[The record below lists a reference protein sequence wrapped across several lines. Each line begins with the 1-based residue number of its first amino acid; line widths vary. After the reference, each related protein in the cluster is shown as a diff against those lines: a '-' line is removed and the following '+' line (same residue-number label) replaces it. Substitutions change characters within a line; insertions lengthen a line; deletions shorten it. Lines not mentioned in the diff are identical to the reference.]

1 MQQPAPI
8 RKLAAI
14 LAADMVGYSR
24 LMEVDEPGTLAR
36 LSTHRVEVVDPAIS
50 KNRGRIVK
58 TTGDGM
64 LVEFASVIDA
74 VQAAVEIQRRMSRR
88 NADVPPDRRIEFR
101 IGINLG
107 DVIVQEDDIFGDGV
121 NVASRLEEFSEPG
134 GICISYAVRDQLGLR
149 MDVRFEDLGEQVLKN
164 LARPIRA
171 FRVRWDEPA
180 PAVPAAQPK
189 GAGAAAAK
197 AGTEPRGERP
207 SIVVLPLA
215 NMSGDGEQ
223 ELFADGITEDI
234 ITELSRF
241 RELFVISRSS
251 SFVFKGKPVNLREVA
266 RELGVQFVLEG
277 SVRRAGN
284 RVRVTIQL
292 IDAELDR
299 HVWAERFD
307 RQIEDVFAIQDEV
320 VASIVATLAGRVE
333 AASRDRAKN
342 KPTDNMAAYECVLAG
357 KTLHHRRSPEAN
369 KQALEMLERA
379 IQLDPGYAHAH
390 AWKACVLGQAWY
402 NGWAKDR
409 DATWKVVMAEL
420 EIALGLDEND
430 SDVHRILAAVNLVR
444 GDHDQATYH
453 QTRALQLNPN
463 DDLIVVQ
470 QGELLTWQGRAEE
483 GVGWVQ
489 KAMRLN
495 PYHPERFW
503 SHLARAFFL
512 AGRYG
517 ESVEALQ
524 RVSTLDVGQRAL
536 LTAAHAQLGN
546 EDSARTQAA
555 SLLDCDPNFRI
566 SAHVASQYFKTEP
579 DRAHYRD
586 ALRKAGLPD

>member
-1 MQQPAPI
+1 MQQPAPL

-24 LMEVDEPGTLAR
+24 LMEVDEQGTLAR
-36 LSTHRVEVVDPAIS
+36 LRTHRLEVIDPAIA

-64 LVEFASVIDA
+64 LVEFSSVIDA
-74 VQAAVEIQRRMSRR
+74 VQSAVEIQRRMSRR
-88 NADVPPDRRIEFR
+88 NADVAPERRIEFR

-134 GICISYAVRDQLGLR
+134 GICVSYAVRDQLGLR
-149 MDVRFEDLGEQVLKN
+149 MDVRFDDLGEQVMKN
-164 LARPIRA
+164 IARPIRA

-180 PAVPAAQPK
+180 PASAPAPAAAP
-189 GAGAAAAK
+189 GAAQVKPAA
-197 AGTEPRGERP
+197 EPKGERP

-215 NMSGDGEQ
+215 NMSGGGDQ
-223 ELFADGITEDI
+223 ELFADGLTEDI

-251 SFVFKGKPVNLREVA
+251 SFVFKDKPVNLREVA

-277 SVRRAGN
+277 SVRKAAN
-284 RVRVTIQL
+284 RVRVTVQL

-307 RQIEDVFAIQDEV
+307 REMEDVFAIQDEV

-342 KPTDNMAAYECVLAG
+342 KPTENMAAYECVLAG

-369 KQALEMLERA
+369 KQALQMLERA
-379 IQLDPGYAHAH
+379 IELDPGYAHAH
-390 AWKACVLGQAWY
+390 AWKACVLGQAWT

-409 DATWKVVMAEL
+409 DATWKKVGAEL
-420 EIALGLDEND
+420 ETALGLDEND
-430 SDVHRILAAVNLVR
+430 SDVHRILAAVNLVG
-444 GDHDQATYH
+444 GDHEQAAYH
-453 QTRALQLNPN
+453 QSRALQLNPN

-470 QGELLTWQGRAEE
+470 QGEILTWQGRAEE
-483 GVGWVQ
+483 GIGWVQ

-503 SHLARAFFL
+503 SHLARAYFL

-517 ESVEALQ
+517 EAVEALH
-524 RVSTLDVGQRAL
+524 RISTLDASQRAL
-536 LTAAHAQLGN
+536 LVAAHAQLGN
-546 EDSARTQAA
+546 EESARAQAG
-555 SLLDCDPNFRI
+555 SLLECDPKFRV
-566 SAHVASQYFKTEP
+566 SAHVKALYFRQDA

-586 ALRKAGLPD
+586 ALRKAGLPE

>member
-1 MQQPAPI
+1 MQQPAPL

-14 LAADMVGYSR
+14 MAADMVGYSR

-36 LSTHRVEVVDPAIS
+36 LRTHRLEVVDPAIA

-58 TTGDGM
+58 TAGDGM
-64 LVEFASVIDA
+64 LVEFSSVVDA
-74 VQAAVEIQRRMSRR
+74 VQAAVEIQRRMNRR
-88 NADVPPDRRIEFR
+88 NTDVASDRRIEFR

-107 DVIVQEDDIFGDGV
+107 DVIIQEDDIFGDGV
-121 NVASRLEEFSEPG
+121 NVAARLEEFAEPG
-134 GICISYAVRDQLGLR
+134 GICVSYAVRDQLGLR
-149 MDVRFEDLGEQVLKN
+149 MDVRFEDLGEQVMKN

-171 FRVRWDEPA
+171 FRVHWDEPA
-180 PAVPAAQPK
+180 PAGGASSAPAAKQP
-189 GAGAAAAK
+189 GA
-197 AGTEPRGERP
+197 EPRGERP

-215 NMSGDGEQ
+215 NMSGDGGEQ
-223 ELFADGITEDI
+223 DMFADGLTEDI

-277 SVRRAGN
+277 SVRKVAN
-284 RVRVTIQL
+284 RVRVTVQL

-307 RQIEDVFAIQDEV
+307 REMEDVFAIQDEV

-333 AASRDRAKN
+333 AASRDRAKS
-342 KPTDNMAAYECVLAG
+342 KPTENMAAYECVLAG

-369 KQALEMLERA
+369 KQALQMLERA

-390 AWKACVLGQAWY
+390 AWKACVLGQAWS

-409 DATWKVVMAEL
+409 DGTWKQVMGEL
-420 EIALGLDEND
+420 DIALSLDEND

-444 GDHDQATYH
+444 GDHDQAAYH
-453 QTRALQLNPN
+453 QSRALQLNPN

-470 QGELLTWQGRAEE
+470 HGEILTWQGRAEE
-483 GVGWVQ
+483 GIGWVQ

-512 AGRYG
+512 AGRYT
-517 ESVEALQ
+517 EAVEALH
-524 RVSTLDVGQRAL
+524 RISTPDGNQRAL
-536 LTAAHAQLGN
+536 LVAALAQLDNDGA
-546 EDSARTQAA
+546 ARAQAA
-555 SLLDCDPNFRI
+555 SLLESDPAFRI
-566 SAHVASQYFKTEP
+566 RTHVAGLYFKQET

>member
-1 MQQPAPI
+1 MQQLAPL

-24 LMEVDEPGTLAR
+24 LMEVDEQGTLAR
-36 LSTHRVEVVDPAIS
+36 LRTHRLEVVDPAIA

-64 LVEFASVIDA
+64 LVEFGSVIDA

-88 NADVPPDRRIEFR
+88 NADVPADRRIEFR

-121 NVASRLEEFSEPG
+121 NVAARLEEFSEPG

-149 MDVRFEDLGEQVLKN
+149 MDVRFEDIGEQVLKN
-164 LARPIRA
+164 IARPIRA

-180 PAVPAAQPK
+180 AAPAVSAEATRAAAVKPAAEVK
-189 GAGAAAAK
+189 
-197 AGTEPRGERP
+197 GERP

-215 NMSGDGEQ
+215 NMSADGEQ
-223 ELFADGITEDI
+223 ELFADGLTEDI

-251 SFVFKGKPVNLREVA
+251 SFVFKGKPVNLRDVA

-277 SVRRAGN
+277 SVRKAAN
-284 RVRVTIQL
+284 RVRVTVQL

-307 RQIEDVFAIQDEV
+307 RQMEDVFAIQDEV

-342 KPTDNMAAYECVLAG
+342 KPTENMAAYECVLAG

-369 KQALEMLERA
+369 KQALQMLDRA
-379 IQLDPGYAHAH
+379 IELDPGYAHAH
-390 AWKACVLGQAWY
+390 AWKACVMGQAWT

-409 DATWKVVMAEL
+409 DATWKQVVAEL
-420 EIALGLDEND
+420 EKALGLDEND
-430 SDVHRILAAVNLVR
+430 SDVHRILAAVNLVG
-444 GDHDQATYH
+444 GDHDQAAYH
-453 QTRALQLNPN
+453 QSRALQLNPN

-470 QGELLTWQGRAEE
+470 QGEILTWQGRAEE
-483 GVGWVQ
+483 GIGWVQ

-503 SHLARAFFL
+503 SHLARAYFL

-517 ESVEALQ
+517 EAVEALH
-524 RVSTLDVGQRAL
+524 RISTLDVNQRAL
-536 LTAAHAQLGN
+536 LVAALAQLDS
-546 EDSARTQAA
+546 EESARAQAA
-555 SLLDCDPNFRI
+555 SLLECDPAFRI
-566 SAHVASQYFKTEP
+566 SAHVKCLYFKQDA

-586 ALRKAGLPD
+586 ALRKAGLPE

>member
-1 MQQPAPI
+1 MQPPSPL

-14 LAADMVGYSR
+14 LSADMVGYSR
-24 LMEVDEPGTLAR
+24 LMEADEQGTLAR
-36 LSTHRVEVVDPAIS
+36 LRTHRLEVVDPAIA

-64 LVEFASVIDA
+64 LVEFNSVVDA
-74 VQAAVEIQRRMSRR
+74 VQAAVEIQRRMGRR
-88 NADVPPDRRIEFR
+88 NADLPDQHRVEFR

-121 NVASRLEEFSEPG
+121 NVAARLQEIAEPG
-134 GICISYAVRDQLGLR
+134 GVCVSFAVRDQLGLR
-149 MDVRFEDLGEQVLKN
+149 MDVRFEDLGERAVKN
-164 LARPIRA
+164 ITRPIHA
-171 FRVRWDEPA
+171 FRVRWDEAAAPGPGPA
-180 PAVPAAQPK
+180 PAAQAGDKPK
-189 GAGAAAAK
+189 V
-197 AGTEPRGERP
+197 ERP

-215 NMSGDGEQ
+215 NMSGDAEQ
-223 ELFADGITEDI
+223 ELFADGLTEDI
-234 ITELSRF
+234 ITGLSRF

-251 SFVFKGKPVNLREVA
+251 SFAFKGKPVNLREVA

-277 SVRRAGN
+277 SVRKAGS
-284 RVRVTIQL
+284 RVRVTVQL

-307 RQIEDVFAIQDEV
+307 REMEDVFAIQDEL

-342 KPTDNMAAYECVLAG
+342 KPTENMAAYECVLAG

-369 KQALEMLERA
+369 RQALDVLERA
-379 IQLDPGYAHAH
+379 IELDPGYAHAH
-390 AWKACVLGQAWY
+390 AWKACVLGQAWA

-409 DATWKVVMAEL
+409 DATLRQVVAEL
-420 EIALGLDEND
+420 EVALSLDDND
-430 SDVHRILAAVNLVR
+430 SDVHRILAAVNLIR
-444 GDHDQATYH
+444 GDHDQAAYH
-453 QTRALQLNPN
+453 QNRALQLNSN

-470 QGELLTWQGRAEE
+470 QGEILTWQGQAEE
-483 GVGWVQ
+483 GIGWVQ

-512 AGRYG
+512 ARRYA
-517 ESVEALQ
+517 EAAEALH
-524 RVSTLDVGQRAL
+524 RIATLDVNQRGL
-536 LTAAHAQLGN
+536 LTAAHAELGN
-546 EDSARTQAA
+546 DETARTHAA
-555 SLLDCDPNFRI
+555 KLLECEPNFGI
-566 SAHVASQYFKTEP
+566 SAHLAGQYFKQES
-579 DRAHYRD
+579 DREHYRQ
-586 ALRKAGLPD
+586 ALRKAGLPE

>member
-1 MQQPAPI
+1 MQQPAPL

-14 LAADMVGYSR
+14 MAADMVGYSR

-36 LSTHRVEVVDPAIS
+36 LRTHRLEVVDPAIA

-58 TTGDGM
+58 TAGDGM
-64 LVEFASVIDA
+64 LVEFSSVIDA
-74 VQAAVEIQRRMSRR
+74 VQAAVEIQRRMNRR
-88 NADVPPDRRIEFR
+88 NTDVASDRRIEFR

-107 DVIVQEDDIFGDGV
+107 DVIIQEDDIFGDGV
-121 NVASRLEEFSEPG
+121 NVAARLEELAEPG

-149 MDVRFEDLGEQVLKN
+149 MDVRFEDLGDQLMKN

-171 FRVRWDEPA
+171 FRVHWDEPA
-180 PAVPAAQPK
+180 PAPAAEAG
-189 GAGAAAAK
+189 GAPAAK
-197 AGTEPRGERP
+197 QVGAEPRGERP

-215 NMSGDGEQ
+215 NMSGDGGEQ
-223 ELFADGITEDI
+223 DMFADGLTEDI

-277 SVRRAGN
+277 SVRKAAN
-284 RVRVTIQL
+284 RVRVTVQL

-307 RQIEDVFAIQDEV
+307 REMEDVFAIQDEV

-342 KPTDNMAAYECVLAG
+342 KPTENMAAYECVLAG

-369 KQALEMLERA
+369 KQALQMLDRA

-390 AWKACVLGQAWY
+390 AWKACVLGQAWS

-409 DATWKVVMAEL
+409 EATWKKVVAEL
-420 EIALGLDEND
+420 ETALRLDEND
-430 SDVHRILAAVNLVR
+430 SDVHRILAAVNLVG
-444 GDHDQATYH
+444 GDHDQAAYH
-453 QTRALQLNPN
+453 QSRALQLNPN

-470 QGELLTWQGRAEE
+470 QGEILTWQGRAEE
-483 GVGWVQ
+483 GIGWVQ

-503 SHLARAFFL
+503 SHLARSYFL

-517 ESVEALQ
+517 EAVEALH
-524 RVSTLDVGQRAL
+524 RISTLDVNQRAL
-536 LTAAHAQLGN
+536 LVAALAQLDS
-546 EDSARTQAA
+546 EDSARAQAA
-555 SLLDCDPNFRI
+555 SLLECDPAFRI
-566 SAHVASQYFKTEP
+566 SAHVKCLYFKHEA

-586 ALRKAGLPD
+586 ALRKAGLPE

>member
-1 MQQPAPI
+1 MQQPTPI

-36 LSTHRVEVVDPAIS
+36 LRTHRLEVVDPAIAKS
-50 KNRGRIVK
+50 RGRIVK

-64 LVEFASVIDA
+64 LVEFNSVVDA
-74 VQAAVEIQRRMSRR
+74 VQAAVEIQRRMNRR
-88 NADVPPDRRIEFR
+88 NSDVAPDRRIEFR

-121 NVASRLEEFSEPG
+121 NIAARLQEFAEPG
-134 GICISYAVRDQLGLR
+134 QICISYGVRDQLGLR
-149 MDVRFEDLGEQVLKN
+149 MDVRFEDLGEQMLKN
-164 LARPIRA
+164 IARPIRA
-171 FRVRWDEPA
+171 YRVLWDE
-180 PAVPAAQPK
+180 
-189 GAGAAAAK
+189 AGPGPLPGPDGKAK
-197 AGTEPRGERP
+197 SERP
-207 SIVVLPLA
+207 SIVVLPLTS
-215 NMSGDGEQ
+215 MSGEQ
-223 ELFADGITEDI
+223 ELFADGMTEDI

-251 SFVFKGKPVNLREVA
+251 SFVFKGKSINLREVA

-277 SVRRAGN
+277 SVRRAGT
-284 RVRVTIQL
+284 RIRVTVQL
-292 IDAELDR
+292 IDAEHDR

-307 RQIEDVFAIQDEV
+307 REMEDVFAIQDEL

-333 AASRDRAKN
+333 AASRERAKN
-342 KPTDNMAAYECVLAG
+342 KPTENMAAYECVLAG

-369 KQALEMLERA
+369 RHALQMLDRA

-390 AWKACVLGQAWY
+390 AWKACVLGQAWS

-409 DATWKVVMAEL
+409 DATWKVVVGEL
-420 EIALGLDEND
+420 ETALSLDEND

-444 GDHDQATYH
+444 GDHDQAHYH
-453 QTRALQLNPN
+453 QNRALQLNPN

-470 QGELLTWQGRAEE
+470 QGEILTWQGRAEE
-483 GVGWVQ
+483 GIGWVQ

-503 SHLARAFFL
+503 MHLARAYYF

-517 ESVEALQ
+517 EAVEALH
-524 RVSTLDVGQRAL
+524 RISTLDVNQRAL
-536 LTAAHAQLGN
+536 MVAAQAQLGD
-546 EDSARTQAA
+546 ERAARTHAA
-555 SLLDCDPNFRI
+555 SLLECDRNFGI
-566 SAHVASQYFKTEP
+566 CAHIASLYFKQAD
-579 DRAHYRD
+579 DREHLRE
-586 ALRKAGLPD
+586 ALRKAGLPE

>member
-1 MQQPAPI
+1 MQQPTPL

-14 LAADMVGYSR
+14 LSADMVGYSR

-36 LSTHRVEVVDPAIS
+36 LKTHRLEVVDPAIA

-64 LVEFASVIDA
+64 LVEFNSVVDA
-74 VQAAVEIQRRMSRR
+74 VQAAVEIQRRMGRR
-88 NADVPPDRRIEFR
+88 NADLPEQHRIEFR

-107 DVIVQEDDIFGDGV
+107 DVIIQEDDIFGDGV
-121 NVASRLEEFSEPG
+121 NVAARLQEIAEPG
-134 GICISYAVRDQLGLR
+134 GICISFAVRDQLGLR
-149 MDVRFEDLGEQVLKN
+149 MDVRFDDLGERAVKN
-164 LARPIRA
+164 IARPIHA
-171 FRVRWDEPA
+171 FRVLWDDAAA
-180 PAVPAAQPK
+180 PGPAAAS
-189 GAGAAAAK
+189 AGKAEDK
-197 AGTEPRGERP
+197 AGGERP

-215 NMSGDGEQ
+215 SISGGAEP

-277 SVRRAGN
+277 SVRKAGN
-284 RVRVTIQL
+284 RIRVTVQL

-307 RQIEDVFAIQDEV
+307 RELEDVFAIQDEL

-342 KPTDNMAAYECVLAG
+342 KPTENMAAYECVLAG
-357 KTLHHRRSPEAN
+357 KTLHHRRSPQAN
-369 KQALEMLERA
+369 MQALELLERA

-390 AWKACVLGQAWY
+390 AWKACVLGQAWV
-402 NGWAKDR
+402 NGWAADR
-409 DATWKVVMAEL
+409 DATLRQVVADL
-420 EIALGLDEND
+420 EVALSLDDND
-430 SDVHRILAAVNLVR
+430 SDVHRILAAVNLIR
-444 GDHDQATYH
+444 GDHDQALYH
-453 QTRALQLNPN
+453 QNRALQLNPN

-470 QGELLTWQGRAEE
+470 QGEILTWQGQAEE
-483 GVGWVQ
+483 GIGWVQ
-489 KAMRLN
+489 RAMRLN

-503 SHLARAFFL
+503 MHLGRAHFFAR
-512 AGRYG
+512 RYG
-517 ESVEALQ
+517 EAVEALQ
-524 RVSTLDVGQRAL
+524 RISAPDVNQRAL
-536 LTAAHAQLGN
+536 LVAAHAQLGN
-546 EDSARTQAA
+546 EQTARTHAA
-555 SLLDCDPNFRI
+555 KLLECEPSFRI
-566 SAHVASQYFKTEP
+566 CGHVAALYFKQTA
-579 DRAHYRD
+579 DREHLGE
-586 ALRKAGLPD
+586 ALRKAGLPE